1 MNKTT
6 LSAMFDNLLHIGN
19 KTTYWNP
26 KMRSSIHGSS
36 NGVHVINLIE
46 TTKKLEAAKKIILD
60 HTTEGKSI
68 LFVATKLQGRDSF
81 AKLAEETGHHFVTE
95 KWVPGLLTNFK
106 TIKKR
111 IGTYMSLLKD
121 STNGG
126 FDMLTKKEK
135 AAKMLELEK
144 LDRAFRGLKTMRSLP
159 DMVFIVDG
167 AYEDQVGREATKLGI
182 EVIAML
188 NTNGD
193 PDLCTHYIPVNTN
206 AVNSLDYI
214 AKELK
219 DSVKAPKAPERKAG
233 FKRTPNKRPISGL
246 KRADSDK
253 MSGNLKDR
261 KVTAAPA
268 PKAEEVKTEAPKKE
282 AVKAPVAKA
291 APAKKASGKGDDL
304 TKIEGIGPKIAE
316 TLVAA
321 GVATFADLS
330 TKKPAEISEI
340 ITSVRGS
347 HVPDTWPKQA
357 WMAAEDKWDELKK
370 WQDEMDGGKV

>member
-1 MNKTT
+1 
-6 LSAMFDNLLHIGN
+6 MFDNLLHIGN

-26 KMRSSIHGSS
+26 KMRSSIYGSS
-36 NGVHVINLIE
+36 NGVHVINLLE
-46 TTKKLEAAKKIILD
+46 TAKKLEEAKKVILD

-144 LDRAFRGLKTMRSLP
+144 LDRAFRGLKNMRSLP

-182 EVIAML
+182 QVVAML

-206 AVNSLDYI
+206 AVNSLDYV

-219 DSVKAPKAPERKAG
+219 DSVKAPRAPERKAG

-253 MSGNLKDR
+253 VSGNLKDR
-261 KVTAAPA
+261 KVAAVAPA
-268 PKAEEVKTEAPKKE
+268 PKVEEAKVEAPKVAEK
-282 AVKAPVAKA
+282 KAPAAKA
-291 APAKKASGKGDDL
+291 APKKAAPTKKATGKGDDL
-304 TKIEGIGPKIAE
+304 TKVEGIGPKIAE
-316 TLVAA
+316 TLTAA

-330 TKKPAEISEI
+330 KKKPAEIAEI
-340 ITSVRGS
+340 IAGVRGS

-357 WMAAEDKWDELKK
+357 GMAAEDKWDELKA
-370 WQDEMDGGKV
+370 WQDEMDGGKA